1 MSRLGN
7 ITLGFILGA
16 GSIIAAAFAIDKYS
30 ETESNTSIDQDA
42 DKEIEDTTDKTEDD
56 SSNSLEAETAS

>member
-16 GSIIAAAFAIDKYS
+16 GSIVAAAFAIDKYS
-30 ETESNTSIDQDA
+30 ETDSSTSIDTSPDE
-42 DKEIEDTTDKTEDD
+42 EIEDTTDETEDD